1 MNVDD
6 VKKLIA
12 YDEWANRKMVGA
24 IGKLD
29 RDQFTRRIE
38 SSFSSIR
45 DTLAHIIAAEWVY
58 LRRWKGESPTALPAW
73 AADATLESLL
83 SNLREIER
91 ERADFIAGLTDELL
105 AKQITYRNFR
115 GQEWTYLLSDMFMHV
130 VNHSTYHRGQLTT
143 MIRQVGGAPSA
154 TDLLLMRD
162 EEAR

>member
-1 MNVDD
+1 MNIDD
-6 VKKLIA
+6 VRKLID
-12 YDEWANRKMVGA
+12 YDQWANQKMVDA

-58 LRRWKGESPTALPAW
+58 VRRWKGESPTAMPGW
-73 AADATLESLL
+73 ATNSTLESLL

-91 ERADFIAGLTDELL
+91 ERAGFVAALTDESLVTP
-105 AKQITYRNFR
+105 ITYRNFR
-115 GQEWTYLLSDMFMHV
+115 GQEWTYLLSDMFLHV

-143 MIRQVGGAPSA
+143 MIRQVGGTPPA